1 MKRIPKSG
9 MIPAIAAIAF
19 GGLLT
24 GCATTLEMGPGYYRY
39 DSHLARAAPAYSTYS
54 DSVVV
59 YEPPAVR
66 YVY

>member
-1 MKRIPKSG
+1 MKRTRKLG
-9 MIPAIAAIAF
+9 LIAAIAF

-39 DSHLARAAPAYSTYS
+39 DSHLARTAPAYSSYS

-59 YEPPAVR
+59 YQPPAVT